1 MNNYKVAFEV
11 MKIVTPTLTKL
22 AQALLLSL
30 ALNGAAYAEILID
43 TIAAVVED
51 SVITENELLQRM
63 AVIRAQAGDQAQFP
77 SDDIFTEQVLNRMIS
92 ERLQMTW
99 GERRGIE
106 IDQPAL
112 DRAMQGLA
120 ERNRMTL
127 EEFRQTLLK
136 QRINYIAFREQ
147 VRTEMFIGQVRRRAV
162 ESKIQVS
169 DQEINTLLEQQQKNP
184 SIDLEYRIAHILIQL
199 PIDPT
204 PEQLQQAQTKINE
217 VEQLAQKGDS
227 FTQLAISY
235 SQSQDALEGGDLGW
249 RNRDQLPAIFSDQL
263 GNMAAGDLSKIV
275 RSPNGLHLFKII
287 DTRGN
292 ETVLIAQ
299 MRSRHIL
306 LRTNAVRSDADAL
319 RDLTSLRTRI
329 INGADFSELARAN
342 SDDPGTAVN
351 GGVLDWVAPDALAP
365 AFRDTA
371 AKLSIGQV
379 SEPFKSRFGWHI
391 LEVLERR
398 QHDNSK
404 DAQRE
409 AARNTI
415 RQRKVE
421 EETDLWIRQL
431 VDESYVDNRLLTD
444 ASSKAP

>member
-1 MNNYKVAFEV
+1 

-77 SDDIFTEQVLNRMIS
+77 SNDIFTEQVLNRMIS

-106 IDQPAL
+106 VDQPSL

-127 EEFRQTLLK
+127 EEFRQTLVK
-136 QRINYIAFREQ
+136 QRIDYIAFRDQ

-162 ESKIQVS
+162 ESKIQIS
-169 DQEINTLLEQQQKNP
+169 DQEINEFLEQQKNNP
-184 SIDLEYRIAHILIQL
+184 TIDLEYRIAHILIQL
-199 PIDPT
+199 PLDPT
-204 PEQLQQAQTKINE
+204 PEQLKQAQTKINE
-217 VEQLAQKGDS
+217 VEQLAQRGDS

-249 RNRDQLPAIFSDQL
+249 RNRNQLPAIFADQL
-263 GNMAAGDLSKIV
+263 GDMTAGDLSKVV
-275 RSPNGLHLFKII
+275 RSPSGLHLFKII

-292 ETVLIAQ
+292 ETVMIAQ

-306 LRTNAVRSDADAL
+306 LRTNAVRSDDDAL
-319 RDLTSLRTRI
+319 RDLSSLRSRI
-329 INGADFSELARAN
+329 VNGADFSELARAN

-398 QHDNSK
+398 QHDNSE
-404 DAQRE
+404 DARRAE
-409 AARNTI
+409 ARSTL

-431 VDESYVDNRLLTD
+431 VDESYVDNRLLAD

>member
-1 MNNYKVAFEV
+1 

-30 ALNGAAYAEILID
+30 TLNSAAYAEILID

-51 SVITENELLQRM
+51 SVITENELLQRI

-106 IDQPAL
+106 VDQPSL

-127 EEFRQTLLK
+127 EEFRQTLVK
-136 QRINYIAFREQ
+136 QRIDYIAFRDQ

-162 ESKIQVS
+162 ESKIQIS
-169 DQEINTLLEQQQKNP
+169 DQEINEFLEQQKNNP
-184 SIDLEYRIAHILIQL
+184 TIDLEYRIAHILIQL
-199 PIDPT
+199 PLDPT
-204 PEQLQQAQTKINE
+204 PEQLKQAQTKINE

-249 RNRDQLPAIFSDQL
+249 RNRNQLPAIFADQL
-263 GNMAAGDLSKIV
+263 GDMTAGDLSKVV
-275 RSPNGLHLFKII
+275 RSPSGLHLFKII

-292 ETVLIAQ
+292 ETVMIAQ

-306 LRTNAVRSDADAL
+306 LRTNAVRSDDDAL
-319 RDLTSLRTRI
+319 RDLSSLRSRI
-329 INGADFSELARAN
+329 VNGADFSELARAN

-371 AKLSIGQV
+371 AKLAIGQV

-398 QHDNSK
+398 QHDNSE
-404 DAQRE
+404 DARRAE
-409 AARNTI
+409 ARNTL

-444 ASSKAP
+444 TSSKAP

>member
-319 RDLTSLRTRI
+319 
-329 INGADFSELARAN
+329 
-342 SDDPGTAVN
+342 V
-351 GGVLDWVAPDALAP
+351 
-365 AFRDTA
+365 
-371 AKLSIGQV
+371 
-379 SEPFKSRFGWHI
+379 RFH
-391 LEVLERR
+391 
-398 QHDNSK
+398 H
-404 DAQRE
+404 
-409 AARNTI
+409 
-415 RQRKVE
+415 
-421 EETDLWIRQL
+421 
-431 VDESYVDNRLLTD
+431 
-444 ASSKAP
+444 

>member
-30 ALNGAAYAEILID
+30 VLNGAAYAEILID

-112 DRAMQGLA
+112 DRAMQSLA

-204 PEQLQQAQTKINE
+204 PEQLQQAQTKTNE

>member
-1 MNNYKVAFEV
+1 VNNYKVAFEV

-204 PEQLQQAQTKINE
+204 PEQLQQAQTKTNE

>member
-1 MNNYKVAFEV
+1 

-249 RNRDQLPAIFSDQL
+249 RNRDQLPTIFSDQL

>member
-1 MNNYKVAFEV
+1 

-106 IDQPAL
+106 VDQPSL

-127 EEFRQTLLK
+127 EEFRQTLVK
-136 QRINYIAFREQ
+136 QRIDYIAFRDQ

-162 ESKIQVS
+162 ESKIQIS
-169 DQEINTLLEQQQKNP
+169 DKEINEFLEQQKNNP
-184 SIDLEYRIAHILIQL
+184 TIDLEYRIAHILIQL
-199 PIDPT
+199 PLDPT
-204 PEQLQQAQTKINE
+204 PEQLKQAQTKINE
-217 VEQLAQKGDS
+217 VEQLAQRGDS

-249 RNRDQLPAIFSDQL
+249 RNRNQLPAIFADQL
-263 GNMAAGDLSKIV
+263 GDMTAGDLSKVV
-275 RSPNGLHLFKII
+275 RSPSGLHLFKII

-292 ETVLIAQ
+292 ETVMIAQ

-306 LRTNAVRSDADAL
+306 LRTNAVRSDDDAL
-319 RDLTSLRTRI
+319 RDLSSLRSRI
-329 INGADFSELARAN
+329 VNGADFSELARAN

-398 QHDNSK
+398 QHDNSE
-404 DAQRE
+404 DARRAE
-409 AARNTI
+409 ARSTL

-431 VDESYVDNRLLTD
+431 VDESYVDNRLLAD

>member
-204 PEQLQQAQTKINE
+204 PEQLQQAQTKTNE

>member
-1 MNNYKVAFEV
+1 

-30 ALNGAAYAEILID
+30 ALNSAAYAEILID

-51 SVITENELLQRM
+51 SVITENELLQRI

-106 IDQPAL
+106 VDQPSL

-127 EEFRQTLLK
+127 EEFRQTLVK
-136 QRINYIAFREQ
+136 QRIDYIAFRDQ

-162 ESKIQVS
+162 ESKIQIS
-169 DQEINTLLEQQQKNP
+169 DQEINEFLEQQKNNP
-184 SIDLEYRIAHILIQL
+184 TIDLEYRIAHILIQL
-199 PIDPT
+199 PLDPT
-204 PEQLQQAQTKINE
+204 PEQLKQAQTKINE

-249 RNRDQLPAIFSDQL
+249 RNRNQLPAIFADQL
-263 GNMAAGDLSKIV
+263 SDMTAGDLSKVV
-275 RSPNGLHLFKII
+275 RSPSGLHLFKII

-292 ETVLIAQ
+292 ETVMIAQ

-306 LRTNAVRSDADAL
+306 LRTNAVRSDDDAL
-319 RDLTSLRTRI
+319 RDLSSLRSRI
-329 INGADFSELARAN
+329 VNGADFSELARAN

-371 AKLSIGQV
+371 AKLAIGQV

-398 QHDNSK
+398 QHDNSE
-404 DAQRE
+404 DARRAE
-409 AARNTI
+409 ARNTL

-444 ASSKAP
+444 TSSKAP

>member
-106 IDQPAL
+106 VDQPSL

-127 EEFRQTLLK
+127 EEFRQTLVK
-136 QRINYIAFREQ
+136 QRIDYIAFRDQ

-162 ESKIQVS
+162 ESKIQIS
-169 DQEINTLLEQQQKNP
+169 DQEINEFLEQQKNNP
-184 SIDLEYRIAHILIQL
+184 TIDLEYRIAHILIQL
-199 PIDPT
+199 PLDPT
-204 PEQLQQAQTKINE
+204 PEQLKQAQTKINE
-217 VEQLAQKGDS
+217 VEQLAQRGDS

-249 RNRDQLPAIFSDQL
+249 RNRNQLPAIFADQL
-263 GNMAAGDLSKIV
+263 GDMTAGDLSKVV
-275 RSPNGLHLFKII
+275 RSPSGLHLFKII

-292 ETVLIAQ
+292 ETVMIAQ

-306 LRTNAVRSDADAL
+306 LRTNAVRSDDDAL
-319 RDLTSLRTRI
+319 RDLSSLRSRI
-329 INGADFSELARAN
+329 VNGADFSELARAN

-351 GGVLDWVAPDALAP
+351 GGVLDWVAPDSLAP

-398 QHDNSK
+398 QHDNSE
-404 DAQRE
+404 DARRAE
-409 AARNTI
+409 ARSTL

-431 VDESYVDNRLLTD
+431 VDESYVDNRLLAD

>member
-249 RNRDQLPAIFSDQL
+249 RNRDQLPTIFSDQL

>member
-112 DRAMQGLA
+112 DRAMQSLA

-306 LRTNAVRSDADAL
+306 LRTNAVRSNADAL

>member
-1 MNNYKVAFEV
+1 

-30 ALNGAAYAEILID
+30 TLNSAAYAEILID

-51 SVITENELLQRM
+51 SVITENELLQRI

-106 IDQPAL
+106 VDQPSL

-127 EEFRQTLLK
+127 EEFRQTLVK
-136 QRINYIAFREQ
+136 QRIDYIAFRDQ

-162 ESKIQVS
+162 ESKIQIS
-169 DQEINTLLEQQQKNP
+169 DQEINEFLEQQKNNP
-184 SIDLEYRIAHILIQL
+184 TIDLEYRIAHILIQL
-199 PIDPT
+199 PLDPT
-204 PEQLQQAQTKINE
+204 PEQLKQAQTKINE

-249 RNRDQLPAIFSDQL
+249 RNRNQLPAIFADQL
-263 GNMAAGDLSKIV
+263 GDMTAGDLSKVV
-275 RSPNGLHLFKII
+275 RSPSGLHLFKII

-292 ETVLIAQ
+292 ETVMIAQ

-306 LRTNAVRSDADAL
+306 LRTNAVRSDDDAL
-319 RDLTSLRTRI
+319 RDLSSLRSRI
-329 INGADFSELARAN
+329 VNGADFSELARAN

-371 AKLSIGQV
+371 AKLAIGQV

-398 QHDNSK
+398 QHDNSE
-404 DAQRE
+404 DARRAE
-409 AARNTI
+409 ARNTL

-431 VDESYVDNRLLTD
+431 VDESYVDNRLLAD

>member
-106 IDQPAL
+106 VDQPSL

-127 EEFRQTLLK
+127 EEFRQTLVK
-136 QRINYIAFREQ
+136 QRIDYIAFRDQ
-147 VRTEMFIGQVRRRAV
+147 VRTEMFIGQVRHRAV
-162 ESKIQVS
+162 ESKIQIS
-169 DQEINTLLEQQQKNP
+169 DQEINEFLEQQKNNP
-184 SIDLEYRIAHILIQL
+184 TIDLEYRIAHILIQL
-199 PIDPT
+199 PLDPT
-204 PEQLQQAQTKINE
+204 PEQLKQAQTKINE
-217 VEQLAQKGDS
+217 VEQLAQRGDS

-249 RNRDQLPAIFSDQL
+249 RNRNQLPAIFADQL
-263 GNMAAGDLSKIV
+263 GDMTAGDLSKVV
-275 RSPNGLHLFKII
+275 RSPSGLHLFKII

-292 ETVLIAQ
+292 ETVMIAQ

-306 LRTNAVRSDADAL
+306 LRTNAVRSDDDAL
-319 RDLTSLRTRI
+319 RDLSSLRSRI
-329 INGADFSELARAN
+329 VNGADFSELARAN

-398 QHDNSK
+398 QHDNSE
-404 DAQRE
+404 DARRAE
-409 AARNTI
+409 ARSTL

-431 VDESYVDNRLLTD
+431 VDESYVDNRLLAD

>member
-1 MNNYKVAFEV
+1 

-106 IDQPAL
+106 VDQPSL

-127 EEFRQTLLK
+127 EEFRQTLVK
-136 QRINYIAFREQ
+136 QRIDYIAFRDQ

-162 ESKIQVS
+162 ESKIQIS
-169 DQEINTLLEQQQKNP
+169 DQEINEFLEQQKNNP
-184 SIDLEYRIAHILIQL
+184 TIDLEYRIAHILIQL
-199 PIDPT
+199 PLDPT
-204 PEQLQQAQTKINE
+204 PEQLKQAQTKINE
-217 VEQLAQKGDS
+217 VEQLAQRGDS

-249 RNRDQLPAIFSDQL
+249 RNRNQLPAIFADQL
-263 GNMAAGDLSKIV
+263 GDMTAGDLSKVV
-275 RSPNGLHLFKII
+275 RSPSGLHLFKII

-292 ETVLIAQ
+292 ETVMIAQ

-306 LRTNAVRSDADAL
+306 LRTNAVRSDDDAL
-319 RDLTSLRTRI
+319 RDLSSLRSRI
-329 INGADFSELARAN
+329 VNGADFSELARAN

-398 QHDNSK
+398 QHDNSE
-404 DAQRE
+404 DARRAE
-409 AARNTI
+409 ARSTL
-415 RQRKVE
+415 RHRKVE

-431 VDESYVDNRLLTD
+431 VDESYVDNRLLAD

>member
-1 MNNYKVAFEV
+1 

-106 IDQPAL
+106 VDQPSL

-127 EEFRQTLLK
+127 EEFRQTLVK
-136 QRINYIAFREQ
+136 QRIDYIAFRDQ

-162 ESKIQVS
+162 ESKIQIS
-169 DQEINTLLEQQQKNP
+169 DQEINAFLEQQKNNP
-184 SIDLEYRIAHILIQL
+184 TIDLEYRIAHILIQL
-199 PIDPT
+199 PLDPT
-204 PEQLQQAQTKINE
+204 PEQLKQAQTKINE
-217 VEQLAQKGDS
+217 VEQLAQRGDS

-249 RNRDQLPAIFSDQL
+249 RNRNQLPAIFADQL
-263 GNMAAGDLSKIV
+263 GDMTAGDLSKVV
-275 RSPNGLHLFKII
+275 RSPSGLHLFKII

-292 ETVLIAQ
+292 ETVMIAQ

-306 LRTNAVRSDADAL
+306 LRTNAVRSDDDAL
-319 RDLTSLRTRI
+319 RDLSSLRSRI
-329 INGADFSELARAN
+329 VNGADFSELARAN

-398 QHDNSK
+398 QHDNSE
-404 DAQRE
+404 DARRAE
-409 AARNTI
+409 ARSTL

-431 VDESYVDNRLLTD
+431 VDESYVDNRLLAD

>member
-204 PEQLQQAQTKINE
+204 PEQLQQAQTKINK

-249 RNRDQLPAIFSDQL
+249 RNRDQLPTIFSDQL

-371 AKLSIGQV
+371 TKLSIGQV

-404 DAQRE
+404 NAQRE

>member
-63 AVIRAQAGDQAQFP
+63 AAIRAQAGDQAQFP

-275 RSPNGLHLFKII
+275 RSPTGLHLFKII

>member
-1 MNNYKVAFEV
+1 

-106 IDQPAL
+106 VDQPSL

-127 EEFRQTLLK
+127 EEFRQTLVK
-136 QRINYIAFREQ
+136 QRIDYIAFRDQ

-162 ESKIQVS
+162 ESKIQIS
-169 DQEINTLLEQQQKNP
+169 DQEINEFLEQHKNNP
-184 SIDLEYRIAHILIQL
+184 TIDLEYRIAHILIQL
-199 PIDPT
+199 PLDPT
-204 PEQLQQAQTKINE
+204 PEQLKQAQTKINE
-217 VEQLAQKGDS
+217 VEQLAQRGDS

-249 RNRDQLPAIFSDQL
+249 RNRNQLPAIFADQL
-263 GNMAAGDLSKIV
+263 GDMTAGDLSKVV
-275 RSPNGLHLFKII
+275 RSPSGLHLFKII

-292 ETVLIAQ
+292 ETVMIAQ

-306 LRTNAVRSDADAL
+306 LRTNAVRSDDDAL
-319 RDLTSLRTRI
+319 RDLSSLRSRI
-329 INGADFSELARAN
+329 VNGADFSELARAN

-398 QHDNSK
+398 QHDNSE
-404 DAQRE
+404 DARRAE
-409 AARNTI
+409 ARSTL

-431 VDESYVDNRLLTD
+431 VDESYVDNRLLAD

>member
-204 PEQLQQAQTKINE
+204 PEQLQQAQTKINK

-249 RNRDQLPAIFSDQL
+249 RNRDQLPTIFSDQL

-404 DAQRE
+404 NAQRE

>member
-204 PEQLQQAQTKINE
+204 PEQLQQAQTKINK

-249 RNRDQLPAIFSDQL
+249 RNRDQLPTIFSDQL

-371 AKLSIGQV
+371 AKLSISQV

>member
-51 SVITENELLQRM
+51 WVITENELLQRM

-112 DRAMQGLA
+112 DRAMQSLA

-204 PEQLQQAQTKINE
+204 PEQLQQAQTKTNE

>member
-1 MNNYKVAFEV
+1 

-106 IDQPAL
+106 VDQPSL

-127 EEFRQTLLK
+127 EEFRQTLVK
-136 QRINYIAFREQ
+136 QRIDYIAFRDQ

-162 ESKIQVS
+162 ESKIQIS
-169 DQEINTLLEQQQKNP
+169 DQEINEFLEQQKNNP
-184 SIDLEYRIAHILIQL
+184 TIDLEYRIAHILIQL
-199 PIDPT
+199 PLDPT
-204 PEQLQQAQTKINE
+204 PEQLKQAQTKINE
-217 VEQLAQKGDS
+217 VEQLAQRGDS

-249 RNRDQLPAIFSDQL
+249 RNRNQLPAIFADQL
-263 GNMAAGDLSKIV
+263 GDMTAGDLSKVV
-275 RSPNGLHLFKII
+275 RTPSGLHLFKII

-292 ETVLIAQ
+292 ETVMIAQ

-306 LRTNAVRSDADAL
+306 LRTNAVRSDDDAL
-319 RDLTSLRTRI
+319 RDLSSLRSRI
-329 INGADFSELARAN
+329 VNGADFSELARAN

-398 QHDNSK
+398 QHDNSE
-404 DAQRE
+404 DARRAE
-409 AARNTI
+409 ARNTL

-431 VDESYVDNRLLTD
+431 VDESYVDNRLLAD

>member
-1 MNNYKVAFEV
+1 VNNYKVAFEV

-106 IDQPAL
+106 VDQPSL

-127 EEFRQTLLK
+127 EEFRQTLVK
-136 QRINYIAFREQ
+136 QRIDYIAFRDQ

-162 ESKIQVS
+162 ESKIQIS
-169 DQEINTLLEQQQKNP
+169 DQEINEFLEQQKNNP
-184 SIDLEYRIAHILIQL
+184 TIDLEYRIAHILIQL
-199 PIDPT
+199 PLDPT
-204 PEQLQQAQTKINE
+204 PEQLKQAQTKINE
-217 VEQLAQKGDS
+217 VEQLAQRGDS

-249 RNRDQLPAIFSDQL
+249 RNRNQLPAIFADQL
-263 GNMAAGDLSKIV
+263 GDMTAGDLSKVV
-275 RSPNGLHLFKII
+275 RSPSGLHLFKII

-292 ETVLIAQ
+292 ETVMIAQ

-306 LRTNAVRSDADAL
+306 LRTNAVRSDDDAL
-319 RDLTSLRTRI
+319 RDLSSLRSRI
-329 INGADFSELARAN
+329 VNGADFSELARAN

-398 QHDNSK
+398 QHDNSE
-404 DAQRE
+404 DARRAE
-409 AARNTI
+409 ARSTL

-431 VDESYVDNRLLTD
+431 VDESYVDNRLLAD

>member
-1 MNNYKVAFEV
+1 

-106 IDQPAL
+106 VDQPSL

-127 EEFRQTLLK
+127 EEFRQTLVK
-136 QRINYIAFREQ
+136 QRIDYIAFRDQ

-162 ESKIQVS
+162 ESKIQIS
-169 DQEINTLLEQQQKNP
+169 DQEINEFLEQQKNNP
-184 SIDLEYRIAHILIQL
+184 TIDLEYRIAHILIQL
-199 PIDPT
+199 PLDPT
-204 PEQLQQAQTKINE
+204 PEQLKQAQTKINE
-217 VEQLAQKGDS
+217 VEQLAQRGDS

-249 RNRDQLPAIFSDQL
+249 RNRNQLPAIFTDQL
-263 GNMAAGDLSKIV
+263 GDMTAGDLSKVV
-275 RSPNGLHLFKII
+275 RSPSGLHLFKII

-292 ETVLIAQ
+292 ETVMIAQ

-306 LRTNAVRSDADAL
+306 LRTNAVRSDDDAL
-319 RDLTSLRTRI
+319 RDLSSLRSRI
-329 INGADFSELARAN
+329 VNGADFSELARAN

-398 QHDNSK
+398 QHDNSE
-404 DAQRE
+404 DARRAE
-409 AARNTI
+409 ARNTL

-431 VDESYVDNRLLTD
+431 VDESYVDNRLLAD

>member
-1 MNNYKVAFEV
+1 VNNYKVAFEV

>member
-204 PEQLQQAQTKINE
+204 PEQLQQAQTKINK

-249 RNRDQLPAIFSDQL
+249 RNRDQLPTIFSDQL

-371 AKLSIGQV
+371 AKLSISQV

-404 DAQRE
+404 NAQRE

>member
-106 IDQPAL
+106 VDQPSL

-127 EEFRQTLLK
+127 EEFRQTLVK
-136 QRINYIAFREQ
+136 QRIDYIAFRDQ

-162 ESKIQVS
+162 ESKIQIS
-169 DQEINTLLEQQQKNP
+169 DQEINEFLEQQKNNP
-184 SIDLEYRIAHILIQL
+184 TIDLEYRIAHILIQL
-199 PIDPT
+199 PLDPT
-204 PEQLQQAQTKINE
+204 PEQLKQAQTKINE
-217 VEQLAQKGDS
+217 VEQLAQRGDS

-249 RNRDQLPAIFSDQL
+249 RNRNQLPAIFADQL
-263 GNMAAGDLSKIV
+263 GDMTAGDLSKVV
-275 RSPNGLHLFKII
+275 RSPSGLHLFKII

-292 ETVLIAQ
+292 ETVMIAQ

-306 LRTNAVRSDADAL
+306 LRTNAVRSDDDAL
-319 RDLTSLRTRI
+319 RDLSSLRSRI
-329 INGADFSELARAN
+329 VNGADFSELARAN

-398 QHDNSK
+398 QHDNSE
-404 DAQRE
+404 DARRAE
-409 AARNTI
+409 ARSTL

-431 VDESYVDNRLLTD
+431 VDESYVDNRLLAD

>member
-1 MNNYKVAFEV
+1 MNNYKVVFEA
-11 MKIVTPTLTKL
+11 MKTVTLTLTKL

-30 ALNGAAYAEILID
+30 ALNSVGHAELLID

-51 SVITENELLQRM
+51 SVITENELIQRIE
-63 AVIRAQAGDQAQFP
+63 VIRAQAGDQAQLP
-77 SDDIFTEQVLNRMIS
+77 SDDVFTGQVLNRMIS

-99 GERRGIE
+99 GERRGIQVDE
-106 IDQPAL
+106 SSLDQ
-112 DRAMQGLA
+112 AMQGLA
-120 ERNRMTL
+120 KRNKMTL

-147 VRTEMFIGQVRRRAV
+147 VRTEMLIGQVRRRAV
-162 ESKIQVS
+162 ESQIQIS
-169 DQEINTLLEQQQKNP
+169 DQEVNALLEQQKNN
-184 SIDLEYRIAHILIQL
+184 SSADLEYRIAHILVQL
-199 PIDPT
+199 PLDPT
-204 PEQLQQAQTKINE
+204 PDQLQKAQAEMTQ

-227 FTQLAISY
+227 FTRLAIRY

-249 RNRDQLPAIFSDQL
+249 RNRDQLPAIFADHL
-263 GNMAAGDLSKIV
+263 PGMVAGDLSKVV
-275 RSPNGLHLFKII
+275 RSPNGLHLFKVI

-292 ETVLIAQ
+292 KVVFIEQ

-306 LRTNAVRSDADAL
+306 LRTNAVRSDDAAL
-319 RDLTSLRTRI
+319 RDLNSLRTRI
-329 INGADFSELARAN
+329 INGDDFSELARAN

-351 GGVLDWVAPDALAP
+351 GGVLDWVAPSALAP

-371 AKLSIGQV
+371 AKLDIGQV
-379 SEPFKSRFGWHI
+379 SKPFKSRFGWHI

-398 QHDNSK
+398 QHDNSEE
-404 DAQRE
+404 ARRE
-409 AARNTI
+409 AARNI
-415 RQRKVE
+415 LRQRKVE

-431 VDESYVDNRLLTD
+431 VDESYIDNRLLSN

>member
-249 RNRDQLPAIFSDQL
+249 RNRDQLPTIFSDQL

-371 AKLSIGQV
+371 TKLSIGQV

-404 DAQRE
+404 NAQRE

>member
-1 MNNYKVAFEV
+1 

-30 ALNGAAYAEILID
+30 TLNSAAYAEILID

-51 SVITENELLQRM
+51 SVITENELLQRI

-106 IDQPAL
+106 VDQPSL

-127 EEFRQTLLK
+127 EEFRQTLVK
-136 QRINYIAFREQ
+136 QRIDYIAFRDQ

-162 ESKIQVS
+162 ESKIQIS
-169 DQEINTLLEQQQKNP
+169 DKEINEFLEQQKNNP
-184 SIDLEYRIAHILIQL
+184 TIDLEYRIAHILIQL
-199 PIDPT
+199 PLDPT
-204 PEQLQQAQTKINE
+204 PEQLKQAQTKINE

-249 RNRDQLPAIFSDQL
+249 RNRNQLPAIFADQL
-263 GNMAAGDLSKIV
+263 GDMTAGDLSKVV
-275 RSPNGLHLFKII
+275 RSPSGLHLFKII

-292 ETVLIAQ
+292 ETVMIAQ

-306 LRTNAVRSDADAL
+306 LRTNAVRSDDDAL
-319 RDLTSLRTRI
+319 RDLSSLRSRI
-329 INGADFSELARAN
+329 VNGADFSELARAN

-371 AKLSIGQV
+371 AKLAIGQV

-398 QHDNSK
+398 QHDNSE
-404 DAQRE
+404 DARRAE
-409 AARNTI
+409 ARNTL

-431 VDESYVDNRLLTD
+431 VDESYVDNRLLAD